1 MHYSYRNVS
10 RELMLCLPIPNW
22 LQWPHSWHVLE
33 NHPTRISCMRLKIY
47 LFLAASC
54 ANIEWIGQAI
64 DLSSQRTFHFNRKP
78 LMWLMPQ
85 THQISFSKCLEF
97 RSNLL
102 TSIMFFVANKLL
114 HRMYILGT
122 YYILYKLCIKS
133 ISIVTGD
140 SFADKNLHEIIV
152 VKLHWMTMKWTNIMY
167 TKWISVQTDYE
178 YKILTGQLLT
188 KSSGRAGGPG

>member
-1 MHYSYRNVS
+1 MQTQTVSLRRRWRVTQFYILKPHLCPYGSCGFIIGHCINTWIIYIWVIFVMHYSYRNVS
-10 RELMLCLPIPNW
+10 RELILCLPIPNW

-33 NHPTRISCMRLKIY
+33 NRPTSISCTRWKIY
-47 LFLAASC
+47 LFLVASC

-102 TSIMFFVANKLL
+102 TSIV
-114 HRMYILGT
+114 
-122 YYILYKLCIKS
+122 LCRK
-133 ISIVTGD
+133 
-140 SFADKNLHEIIV
+140 
-152 VKLHWMTMKWTNIMY
+152 
-167 TKWISVQTDYE
+167 
-178 YKILTGQLLT
+178 
-188 KSSGRAGGPG
+188 